1 MIINIL
7 CLCHAVLRLIYI
19 NLLSLYLCIIQLYH
33 LFIKTANIKLT
44 KYVWYNNLMS
54 VSSLFQIQAIVI
66 NKFSNIM
73 LLIIKL
79 YKIHMF
85 YGAIYHQLQ
94 QTRIY
99 LCYYQILIIIIIKR
113 FIITMIIQYTV
124 VLYTRMVYGR
134 QLLAF
139 LVN

>member
-7 CLCHAVLRLIYI
+7 YLAHAVLRPIYI
-19 NLLSLYLCIIQLYH
+19 NLLNLYLCIIQLYH

-44 KYVWYNNLMS
+44 KYVWYNNLIN
-54 VSSLFQIQAIVI
+54 VSSLFQIHLLLL

-79 YKIHMF
+79 YKTHMF

-94 QTRIY
+94 QIRIY
-99 LCYYQILIIIIIKR
+99 LCYYQILIILIIKR
-113 FIITMIIQYTV
+113 FIITAIIQYMV
-124 VLYTRMVYGR
+124 VIYTRMIYGHHVLMV
-134 QLLAF
+134 LLK
-139 LVN
+139 